1 MIAPPTPD
9 SIEIHVPDAESEQTF
24 LLLAVQAAM
33 KTYREKHNQAR
44 IPHAEPE
51 GVMPAAC
58 EQHQP
63 DILS

>member
-1 MIAPPTPD
+1 MIVPPITG

-58 EQHQP
+58 EQHRP
-63 DILS
+63 DIL

>member
-33 KTYREKHNQAR
+33 KTYREKHKEAR

-51 GVMPAAC
+51 GVMPAVC
-58 EQHQP
+58 EQHGP
-63 DILS
+63 DIL